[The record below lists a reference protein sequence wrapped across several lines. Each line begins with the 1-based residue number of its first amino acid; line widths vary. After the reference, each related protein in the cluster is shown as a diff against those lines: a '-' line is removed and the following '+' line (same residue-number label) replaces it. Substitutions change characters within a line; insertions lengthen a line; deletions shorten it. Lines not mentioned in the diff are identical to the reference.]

1 MKKKLQFKRLR
12 RDLDTANTTIP
23 LRMEIYQREHLI
35 FPKDL
40 VAVRR
45 NIISEDIKDPD
56 IFMVRIKQVLR
67 KVN

>member
-12 RDLDTANTTIP
+12 RDLDTENTTIP
-23 LRMEIYQREHLI
+23 LGMEIYQREHLI